1 MTPFDEIERD
11 LDWREAE
18 LAVLRL
24 FLANE
29 DITEREKRVLFRA
42 AWALLYAHY
51 EGFCKF
57 ALTVYFDALKNSGE
71 RCENFAPKTQAFALT
86 EKLKAIRKLPPVD
99 FISAMCG
106 FEADVLAEPVSFPEV
121 DTDSNLSP
129 KVLERLLEDAGLELE
144 SLSSHNRS
152 LFTLVNR
159 RNKIAHGEREIIPEF
174 EYYLQFEAAAKD
186 VMNELALAIDEKL
199 SSL

>member
-42 AWALLYAHY
+42 AWALLYAHF

-71 RCENFAPKTQAFALT
+71 RCDNFAPKTQAFALS
-86 EKLKAIRKLPPVD
+86 ERLKAIRNLPPVD
-99 FISAMCG
+99 FISAMRC
-106 FEADVLAEPVSFPEV
+106 FEANVLAEPISFPEV
-121 DTDSNLSP
+121 DTESNLSP
-129 KVLERLLEDAGLELE
+129 KILERLLEDADLELK
-144 SLSSHNRS
+144 SLPLHNRS
-152 LFTLVNR
+152 LFTLVSR

-174 EYYLQFEAAAKD
+174 EYYLQFEVAAKD
-186 VMNELALAIDEKL
+186 VMNELALVIDEKL

>member
-24 FLANE
+24 FLINE
-29 DITEREKRVLFRA
+29 GITEREKRVLFRA

-57 ALTVYFDALKNSGE
+57 AFTVYFDALKKSGE
-71 RCENFAPKTQAFALT
+71 RCENLAPKTQAFALT
-86 EKLKAIRKLPPVD
+86 EKLKVIRNLPAVD
-99 FISAMCG
+99 FISAMRG
-106 FEADVLAEPVSFPEV
+106 FDTDVLSKPVSFPEV

-144 SLSSHNRS
+144 ALSSHNRS

-159 RNKIAHGEREIIPEF
+159 RNKIAHGEREIIPEL
-174 EYYLQFEAAAKD
+174 EYYLQFEGAAKD
-186 VMNELALAIDEKL
+186 VMTELALAIDEKL

>member
-1 MTPFDEIERD
+1 MTPFEEIDRD

-29 DITEREKRVLFRA
+29 NITDREKRVLFRA

-57 ALTVYFDALKNSGE
+57 ALTVYFDALKNSGR
-71 RCENFAPKTQAFALT
+71 RCEAFAPKTQAFALT
-86 EKLKAIRKLPPVD
+86 EKLKTIRNMPPVD
-99 FISAMCG
+99 FISAMRR
-106 FEADVLAEPVSFPEV
+106 FESGILAEPISFPEV

-129 KVLERLLEDAGLELE
+129 KVLERLLGEADIHLD

-159 RNKIAHGEREIIPEF
+159 RNKIAHGERDIIPEYD
-174 EYYLQFEAAAKD
+174 YYIQFENAAKD
-186 VMNELALAIDEKL
+186 IMTELALAIDAKL